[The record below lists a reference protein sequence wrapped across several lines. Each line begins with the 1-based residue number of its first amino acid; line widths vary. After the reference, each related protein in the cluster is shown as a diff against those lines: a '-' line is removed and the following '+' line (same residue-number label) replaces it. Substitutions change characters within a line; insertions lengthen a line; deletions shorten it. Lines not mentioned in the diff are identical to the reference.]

1 MLYFATLE
9 TGVLGGLYVLHGELQ
24 IPALLEQLGLIV
36 GALSKVVGGYEV
48 IRAFRR
54 GGNGVAA
61 PGKCAIK

>member
-9 TGVLGGLYVLHGELQ
+9 TGVLGGLYVLTGEQQ

-36 GALSKVVGGYEV
+36 GALSKVIGGYEV
-48 IRAFRR
+48 IRAFWR

-61 PGKCAIK
+61 QG